1 MHRLTEPLTCCCWL
15 CAVLPLSPR
24 VSGQETY
31 GEDPFLT
38 GTLGVRYVLGIQGN
52 ASGKAQYVQ
61 ASATAKHFFVFNYAR
76 GIESADVVVSNA
88 DLRLSYLVAF
98 RRLIQEGRV
107 ESVMCSYNAVNGPP
121 ACVHPYL
128 QQVLRDEF
136 GFPGFVVS
144 DGGALS
150 FIVNG
155 HHWTNDSVNASALAL
170 NAGCDLNLGTEY
182 GNLGDALTRNLTTEA
197 IMDRSLTR
205 LFHRRIREG
214 AYDPPEL
221 VPWSKYG
228 LEQVDTPANRQLAR
242 EAAMQGA
249 VLLKNDGGFLPFT
262 RYSFPRKRIAV
273 IGPNADRPYGL
284 LGNYP
289 PCLDGPFSD
298 VTPECVLITPLVGI
312 QQYVAAHYADVSV
325 SYDLGIPDLTTFN
338 TSLIDAAIASVQAA
352 DVAIVVIGLGTC
364 EVNGSPGPNC
374 MEAEGLDRDSLALP
388 AIQQLLLH
396 KLKSLGTPIVLV
408 LFGGSPMAISDA
420 VLSPAVPAI
429 FATWYA
435 GEEAGSAL
443 AALLFGD
450 ESPSGRLSVQ
460 WPIDDSQL
468 PAYLNDSML
477 TYPGR
482 TYRYTVVIPLFAFG
496 YGLSYTQF
504 RYSALGADPHAILNV
519 SRVVP
524 GSAETVIGVGLQV
537 SNVGA
542 RSGREVVE
550 CYVSVL
556 PFTSVPGQAAPPSL
570 PRTALSAFHSLRL
583 APARHANLSSL
594 SELSFTT
601 TALRLLD
608 DSETESLLQGVYVV
622 QLGGAQPG
630 SRGMHLD
637 GSDMHA
643 ATVRWTVPNDCQQQA
658 QAFWDSKR
666 QQQMDEQEHG
676 KDAAQALQGHGP
688 HLEAAGPASARAG
701 GQRRRGGEQLG

>member
-1 MHRLTEPLTCCCWL
+1 MTGLQNNN
-15 CAVLPLSPR
+15 
-24 VSGQETY
+24 SGVEKY
-31 GEDPFLT
+31 
-38 GTLGVRYVLGIQGN
+38 IQ
-52 ASGKAQYVQ
+52 V
-61 ASATAKHFFVFNYAR
+61 SATAKHFFVFNYAS
-76 GIESADVVVSNA
+76 GVEQANVVVSNA

-98 RRLIQEGRV
+98 KHLVQAAKV
-107 ESVMCSYNAVNGPP
+107 ESVMCSYNAINGPP

-128 QQVLRDEF
+128 QQVLRDEW
-136 GFPGFVVS
+136 GFAGFVVS
-144 DGGALS
+144 DLGA
-150 FIVNG
+150 IDDITNA
-155 HHWTNDSVNASALAL
+155 HHWTNDSVNGSALAI
-170 NAGCDLNLGTEY
+170 NAGCDLNLGSEY
-182 GNLGDALTRNLTTEA
+182 GSTMAQAVQRGLTTVGTL
-197 IMDRSLTR
+197 DRSLAR
-205 LFHRRIREG
+205 LFSQRIRSG
-214 AYDPPEL
+214 AWDPPEL

-289 PCLDGPFSD
+289 ACLDGPYSD
-298 VTPECVLITPLVGI
+298 VDPLCTVHTPLDGI
-312 QQYVAAHYADVSV
+312 TAYAAKNYPELSV
-325 SYDLGIPDLTTFN
+325 SFDLGIPDLSSYN
-338 TSLIDAAIASVQAA
+338 TSLIDAAIASAQAA

-364 EVNGSPGPNC
+364 ALNGAAPPNC
-374 MEAEGLDRDSLALP
+374 LEAEGYDRESLLLP
-388 AIQQLLLH
+388 PIQQLLLD
-396 KLKSLGTPIVLV
+396 KLSALGTPVVLV
-408 LFGGSPMAISDA
+408 LFGGSTMAISSA
-420 VLSPAVPAI
+420 VLNPGIPSI
-429 FATWYA
+429 FAVFYP
-435 GEEAGSAL
+435 GEESGPAL

-450 ESPSGRLSVQ
+450 ESPSGRLAVT
-460 WPIDDSQL
+460 WPLGDSQL
-468 PAYLNDSML
+468 PAYTNDSML

-482 TYRYTVVIPLFAFG
+482 SYRYSVVIPLFAFG

-504 RYSALGADPHAILNV
+504 RYSSLSSDPHAILNV

-643 ATVRWTVPNDCQQQA
+643 ATVSWTVPNDCQQQA

-666 QQQMDEQEHG
+666 QQQMDEQQHG
-676 KDAAQALQGHGP
+676 KDAAQALQGTDRTLRQLGQP
-688 HLEAAGPASARAG
+688 LRVRVGRDGEAVSSWAEMRAAHDRRGQSGDMSVTLTVEESIAG
-701 GQRRRGGEQLG
+701 GLLGTFTVC